1 MLKGKDGVV
10 KFGAP
15 LAALG
20 AVQNWNIDEQSDTV
34 SGWGMGDDY
43 ENSFTT
49 VKRWSGSCEVY
60 LDFADASDDLAVGDE
75 IAIELYPGGETV
87 GSGYF
92 SGTVIITGL
101 ARGGAKDG
109 IPTLNINF
117 RNQGALTKGTAA

>member
-10 KFGAP
+10 KFGSP

-49 VKRWSGSCEVY
+49 IKRWSGSCEVY

-75 IAIELYPGGETV
+75 IAIELYPGGAAV

-109 IPTLNINF
+109 IPSLNINF